1 MAFCKLF
8 LTSRRIPSDEAQ
20 MRYSDTI
27 RQVFGPRLGE
37 APLFSF
43 WSHFP
48 GEDHDADRLAAATI
62 AFQRRFEM
70 DFVKTAPSGM
80 YAVEDMGVRID
91 GSAVASGGV
100 ARLSETPYVTA
111 EAWAQLPEPDPTR
124 GALARE
130 LRALRLIRAA
140 LPEVPILFTLFSP
153 ITLASKLSFGRVH
166 SQIAARSGTQTLH
179 AALARLAR
187 GTAALARAAIDAGA
201 TGVFFAHQ
209 DTGRHL
215 TTYDDFSEFI
225 APYDIEALVGA
236 RSGRFNLLH
245 VHGDRI
251 RFRELSDY
259 PVHALNWHDTETLP
273 SPLAGRFST
282 GKCVVGGLDRR
293 AITRNDLPELRRQ
306 ALRVLSVAKDL
317 GDVIVAPS
325 CAIRAGFSDDTLAA
339 LCLFLRSLTSPEAI
353 ARAEAEAETEARAGA
368 AA

>member
-1 MAFCKLF
+1 
-8 LTSRRIPSDEAQ
+8 

-27 RQVFGPRLGE
+27 RQVFGSRLGE

-48 GEDHDADRLAAATI
+48 GEDHDPDRLAAATI
-62 AFQRRFEM
+62 AFQHRYDM

-100 ARLSETPYVTA
+100 ARLTETPYVTA

-130 LRALRLIRAA
+130 LQSLRLIRAA
-140 LPEVPILFTLFSP
+140 LPDVPILFTLFSP

-166 SQIAARSGTQTLH
+166 NQIAARSGTQTLH
-179 AALARLAR
+179 AALGRLAR

-225 APYDIEALVGA
+225 APYDIETLVGA
-236 RSGRFNLLH
+236 RAGRFNLLH

-251 RFRELSDY
+251 RFRELADY

-273 SPLAGRFST
+273 SPLAGRYST

-293 AITRNDLPELRRQ
+293 ALTRNDLPTLRRQ
-306 ALRVLSVAKDL
+306 ALRVLSEAQDL
-317 GDVIVAPS
+317 GDVILAPS
-325 CAIRAGFSDDTLAA
+325 CAIRAGFSEDTLAA
-339 LCLFLRSLTSPEAI
+339 LCHFLRGLTSPGAI
-353 ARAEAEAETEARAGA
+353 ARAEAEAEAEAQAGA